1 MRKILY
7 FFPAAVYYALI
18 FYLSQRSYD
27 FEVGVPH
34 FDKGAHF
41 LEFTVLVILVFFGY
55 SKSSTAGMRM
65 KAFLT
70 FITATGLAIA
80 DEIHHYFVP
89 GRESD
94 ILDLTADVGG
104 IVFGLFLFWYLSRR
118 IRLKIFI
125 NKSRRKN

>member
-1 MRKILY
+1 MRKFLY
-7 FFPAAVYYALI
+7 FLPAAAYYALI
-18 FYLSQRSYD
+18 FYLSERSYD

-41 LEFTVLVILVFFGY
+41 LEFVVLAIFVFFGY
-55 SKSSTAGMRM
+55 SKSSRTGLRM

-70 FITATGLAIA
+70 FITATVLAIA

-94 ILDLTADVGG
+94 ILDVFADVGG
-104 IVFGLFLFWYLSRR
+104 IIFGLFVFWYFSRR
-118 IRLKIFI
+118 IRLKIFN
-125 NKSRRKN
+125 NKSRRKT

>member
-1 MRKILY
+1 MRKFLY
-7 FFPAAVYYALI
+7 FLPAAVYYALI

-41 LEFTVLVILVFFGY
+41 LEFTVLAVLLFFGY
-55 SKSSTAGMRM
+55 FKSIGADLKI
-65 KAFLT
+65 KAFFT
-70 FITATGLAIA
+70 FITATLLAIA

-94 ILDLTADVGG
+94 ILDVIADVGG
-104 IVFGLFLFWYLSRR
+104 IIFGLFLFWYFSRR
-118 IRLKIFI
+118 IRLKIFN
-125 NKSRRKN
+125 NKSKRDT